1 MNPTKE
7 VAVKIKSLTDLNNYI
22 LKIKD
27 ENILPPSLYV
37 LDDDIYLEQSLSKF
51 YNYQLKKIEM
61 LNGFK
66 LNHTELEELNDR
78 IANHRK
84 DLLIYIDNSISA
96 MNLKIDDVE
105 NEVYFIEN
113 WLKKCRKQKKI

>member
-1 MNPTKE
+1 MLHESNKRKLQL
-7 VAVKIKSLTDLNNYI
+7 KIKSLTDLNNYI

-61 LNGFK
+61 LNG
-66 LNHTELEELNDR
+66 LNKITKH
-78 IANHRK
+78 
-84 DLLIYIDNSISA
+84 
-96 MNLKIDDVE
+96 LK
-105 NEVYFIEN
+105 N
-113 WLKKCRKQKKI
+113 